1 MATRFNKV
9 VVPKDYTSRIVQR
22 GETNKLNI
30 SSTVVVD
37 DTSFTTIENTYDIV
51 GEIEHQFAGT
61 SSTGRNIISIA
72 NTNETNVR
80 YLRCQIKIS
89 SVITNNYRYIRFIL
103 RPYASILNTGSKTI
117 SSVRISLQV
126 VVDGTSVGSIAVQV
140 LGKIAVGVQKDV
152 GDVSIVY
159 DTIAKTLIDDTPNG
173 VESWVEN
180 QII

>member
-1 MATRFNKV
+1 MATAFNKV

-30 SSTVVVD
+30 TGTITVD
-37 DTSFTTIENTYDIV
+37 DTSCTIIKNTYDIV

-61 SSTGRNIISIA
+61 STGRNIISIP
-72 NTNETNVR
+72 NTNENSVR
-80 YLRCQIKIS
+80 YLRCQIEIS
-89 SVITNNYRYIRFIL
+89 SVVTNNYRYIRFIL

-117 SSVRISLQV
+117 PTVSMSLQV
-126 VVDGTSVGSIAVQV
+126 VVDGTRVGSISVKV
-140 LGKIAVGVQKDV
+140 LEKIAVGYQKDV

-173 VESWVEN
+173 VESWVETP
-180 QII
+180 II

>member
-1 MATRFNKV
+1 MATAFNKV
-9 VVPKDYTSRIVQR
+9 VVPKDYTSRIVQS
-22 GETNKLNI
+22 GVTNKLNI
-30 SSTVVVD
+30 TSTVTVD
-37 DTSFTTIENTYDIV
+37 DTSFTAIKNTYDIV
-51 GEIEHQFAGT
+51 GEIEHMFVGT
-61 SSTGRNIISIA
+61 TISIA
-72 NTNETNVR
+72 NTNESNVR

-103 RPYASILNTGSKTI
+103 RPYASIINTGSKTI
-117 SSVRISLQV
+117 SAVRISLQV
-126 VVDGTSVGSIAVQV
+126 VVDGTSVGSIGVQV
-140 LGKIAVGVQKDV
+140 LEKIAVGYQKDV